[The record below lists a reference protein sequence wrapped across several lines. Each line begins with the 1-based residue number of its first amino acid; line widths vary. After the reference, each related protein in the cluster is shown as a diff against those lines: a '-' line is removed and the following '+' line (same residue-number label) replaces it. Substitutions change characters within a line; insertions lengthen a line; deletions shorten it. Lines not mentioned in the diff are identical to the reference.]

1 MSDNYTIQVK
11 KRPWYAWL
19 LAAIWLALE
28 IFLVQNAVASS
39 RELEPQAAMIF
50 WISFAVLLVVG
61 LVVWFIR
68 RE

>member
-28 IFLVQNAVASS
+28 LFLVQNAVASS